1 MQDTHNNNNSN
12 TSAPITLN
20 PEFELKSSTD
30 AKEDG
35 FDVMGIISGIKE
47 VAVAGVCATVCY
59 KLLSKDEPSK
69 K

>member
-1 MQDTHNNNNSN
+1 MQDTHNNNN

-20 PEFELKSSTD
+20 PEFVLKSNTD
-30 AKEDG
+30 TNKEDG
-35 FDVMGIISGIKE
+35 FDVMSIISGIKE